1 MKLRTFAALF
11 LASGMI
17 LAASPASAQAVDT
30 SNVMGLRFEATL
42 FNPFDV
48 RGIAISGGDDLPNP
62 APARID
68 TFRPQGD
75 IRIGYDLPMGLTP
88 MIGFGLRTQSVEAFA
103 RNDDSLGSQGR
114 TDLVLAAELRYYF
127 GEHKRGLQPFVFG
140 EFNTTIVSFGTEA
153 AKGQQVSDGRKEFD
167 KLLGDVN
174 SVTNLNAGLGMEYK
188 FAKSFA
194 IGAKWGLGLSFA
206 PSDDR
211 TVTIE
216 DEFGDVTLQV
226 PSTSNTVFGTS
237 SSIYAA
243 FRL

>member
-1 MKLRTFAALF
+1 
-11 LASGMI
+11 
-17 LAASPASAQAVDT
+17 
-30 SNVMGLRFEATL
+30 
-42 FNPFDV
+42 
-48 RGIAISGGDDLPNP
+48 
-62 APARID
+62 
-68 TFRPQGD
+68 
-75 IRIGYDLPMGLTP
+75 
-88 MIGFGLRTQSVEAFA
+88 
-103 RNDDSLGSQGR
+103 
-114 TDLVLAAELRYYF
+114 
-127 GEHKRGLQPFVFG
+127 
-140 EFNTTIVSFGTEA
+140 TIVSFGTEA